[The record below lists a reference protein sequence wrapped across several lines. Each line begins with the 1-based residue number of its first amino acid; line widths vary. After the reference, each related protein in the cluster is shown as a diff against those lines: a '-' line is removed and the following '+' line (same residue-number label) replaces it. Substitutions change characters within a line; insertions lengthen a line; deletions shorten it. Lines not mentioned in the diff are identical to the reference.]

1 MATVT
6 LLNSMYFYVTAAS
19 GAVCLFPEYDKAVS
33 ASIIIIVFIIYSFYI
48 SW

>member
-19 GAVCLFPEYDKAVS
+19 GTAGLFPEYDKAAS
-33 ASIIIIVFIIYSFYI
+33 ASTIIVIYYLWFLY
-48 SW
+48 